1 MWFHRHKWKFISA
14 SCDGKEHYNSGPG
27 PAWSMFT
34 HAVAKCECGTIKNFH
49 LLGSHTLENLRG
61 EDTEIERV
69 LKTIK

>member
-14 SCDGKEHYNSGPG
+14 SCDGKEHYNSAGSN
-27 PAWSMFT
+27 WSMYT
-34 HAVAKCECGTIKNFH
+34 HAVAKCECGAIKTFH

-61 EDTEIERV
+61 EETEIERV